1 MQIFEVKADKLI
13 FLKYKYIGLSS
24 YDMQPVNNFQMKKL
38 QILSHFSGV
47 LLQAGETQS
56 ALAGELATYE
66 TELDESILAPLQK
79 IGEVCKILL

>member
-1 MQIFEVKADKLI
+1 
-13 FLKYKYIGLSS
+13 
-24 YDMQPVNNFQMKKL
+24 MQPVNNFQMKKL

-79 IGEVCKILL
+79 IVEVCKILL